1 MKQRLIYIDVIRG
14 LCIFVVIYT
23 HVIGFGMVDAYP
35 KTFIHGFLTSF
46 FLIMFFFISGM
57 MSYKEG
63 MLADYH
69 SLISYGWKK
78 IRTLLIPSIC
88 VMGGY
93 NLIVE
98 GSLRTMLGPWNLWVT
113 WFTYVLFFIA
123 IIFGGCI
130 YLVSKCKGKWVTD
143 ICLIGVALICYVLSR
158 RNYADSQFNL
168 IFKFGAILYYLPYFF
183 LGALCKRNSKSMSWL
198 DNKSLYVFAI
208 CLLMVFSFSVK
219 AIPLCVK
226 NVLVILTVYYVIK
239 RFTESVIDCGD
250 NTWFESINRGCINFL
265 KVLGQHSLEIYFVH
279 FLLLFSLPSCIGA
292 FLNQLSSDNCWWGHS
307 SVGFVE
313 FCIVGSISAIIAV
326 FSIFFAKIIGQIPY
340 LNQLLFGKIK

>member
-23 HVIGFGMVDAYP
+23 HVIGFGMEDAYP
-35 KTFIHGFLTSF
+35 RTFIHDFLTSF
-46 FLIMFFFISGM
+46 FLIMFYFISGM

-63 MLADYH
+63 MLTDNR

-130 YLVSKCKGKWVTD
+130 YLVSKCKWKWITN
-143 ICLIGVALICYVLSR
+143 ICLIVVAGICYVLSR
-158 RNYADSQFNL
+158 RNYADYQL
-168 IFKFGAILYYLPYFF
+168 DMIFRIGAIL
-183 LGALCKRNSKSMSWL
+183 
-198 DNKSLYVFAI
+198 
-208 CLLMVFSFSVK
+208 
-219 AIPLCVK
+219 
-226 NVLVILTVYYVIK
+226 
-239 RFTESVIDCGD
+239 
-250 NTWFESINRGCINFL
+250 
-265 KVLGQHSLEIYFVH
+265 
-279 FLLLFSLPSCIGA
+279 FLL
-292 FLNQLSSDNCWWGHS
+292 
-307 SVGFVE
+307 
-313 FCIVGSISAIIAV
+313 GSIM
-326 FSIFFAKIIGQIPY
+326 
-340 LNQLLFGKIK
+340 

>member
-1 MKQRLIYIDVIRG
+1 MKQRLIYIDVLRG

-23 HVIGFGMVDAYP
+23 HVIGFGMANAYP
-35 KTFIHGFLTSF
+35 KTVIHDFLTSF
-46 FLIMFFFISGM
+46 FLIMFYFISGM

-63 MLADYH
+63 MLTDYR
-69 SLISYGWKK
+69 SLISFGWKK

-93 NLIVE
+93 NLIVDH
-98 GSLRTMLGPWNLWVT
+98 SLSTMLAPWNLWVT

-130 YLVSKCKGKWVTD
+130 YLVSKCKWKWITN
-143 ICLIGVALICYVLSR
+143 ICLIVVAGICYVLSR
-158 RNYADSQFNL
+158 RNYADSQFDM
-168 IFKFGAILYYLPYFF
+168 IFRIGAILYYLPYFF
-183 LGALCKRNSKSMSWL
+183 LGTLCKRNPKWL
-198 DNKSLYVFAI
+198 QWLENKSIYTFAI
-208 CLLMVFSFSVK
+208 CLLMLVAFSVK
-219 AIPLCVK
+219 ATPLCVR
-226 NVLVILTVYYVIK
+226 NVLVILSVYFVVK
-239 RFTESVIDCGD
+239 SFTESVMACCD
-250 NTWFESINRGCINFL
+250 NTWLDGLNRRCINFF

-279 FLLLFSLPSCIGA
+279 FLLLFSMPSCVGSY
-292 FLNQLSSDNCWWGHS
+292 LNQLSADNCWWGHS

>member
-1 MKQRLIYIDVIRG
+1 MRY
-14 LCIFVVIYT
+14 
-23 HVIGFGMVDAYP
+23 
-35 KTFIHGFLTSF
+35 
-46 FLIMFFFISGM
+46 
-57 MSYKEG
+57 
-63 MLADYH
+63 
-69 SLISYGWKK
+69 
-78 IRTLLIPSIC
+78 
-88 VMGGY
+88 GGY

-158 RNYADSQFNL
+158 RNYADSQFDL

-198 DNKSLYVFAI
+198 YNKSLYVFAI

-279 FLLLFSLPSCIGA
+279 FLMLFSLPSCIGA

-340 LNQLLFGKIK
+340 LNKLLFGKIK

>member
-23 HVIGFGMVDAYP
+23 HVIGFGMADAYP
-35 KTFIHGFLTSF
+35 KTIIHEFLTSF

-63 MLADYH
+63 MLTDNR

-88 VMGGY
+88 VMGGG

-98 GSLRTMLGPWNLWVT
+98 GSLRTMLGLWNLWVT

-130 YLVSKCKGKWVTD
+130 YLVSKCKWKWMTN
-143 ICLIGVALICYVLSR
+143 ICLIAVSGICYVLSR
-158 RNYADSQFNL
+158 RNHADYQL
-168 IFKFGAILYYLPYFF
+168 DMIFRIGAILYYLPYFF
-183 LGALCKRNSKSMSWL
+183 LGALCKRNPKWL
-198 DNKSLYVFAI
+198 QWLENKSICAFAI
-208 CLLMVFSFSVK
+208 CLFMLVAFSVK
-219 AIPLCVK
+219 ETPLCVR
-226 NVLVILTVYYVIK
+226 NVFVILTVYYVIK
-239 RFTESVIDCGD
+239 RFTESVTASCD
-250 NTWFESINRGCINFL
+250 NTWLDALNWRCINYF

-279 FLLLFSLPSCIGA
+279 FLLLFRMPSCVGSY
-292 FLNQLSSDNCWWGHS
+292 LNQLSSDNCWWGHS
-307 SVGFVE
+307 SVGFAE
-313 FCIVGSISAIIAV
+313 FCIVGSISAFIAI
-326 FSIFFAKIIGQIPY
+326 FSIFFAKLIGHIPY